1 MTGSWSTK
9 SDYHEHLNCATPS
22 ERTQRPM
29 NEVDVA
35 IQREEMRNR
44 ALLYEVA
51 ETLSSPNIG
60 DLLPRFAEMLSR
72 VIPYD
77 RLMIARVNSGPKE
90 LLPLFVDGL
99 QTPIW
104 SPGVANS
111 SDGTGLDRLP
121 AQGLFLDAAGVDQ
134 FRRDYPASEWSALPD
149 IQSAVMIG
157 LTSGTE
163 TVGVLSFGSCEP
175 TAHSFTSLNFLK
187 RLSVLLANALVSSAR
202 LSDLRTQ
209 VHEQTVLAEV
219 ARIASSTFRLDQVG
233 PSLSE
238 AISRLIRFDWLH
250 VTSVN
255 LAGST
260 ITARVLGG
268 DSMSG
273 VLTAPVLPLVGS
285 ATDAVIRARA
295 GMIITPEQIT
305 ASDDLFSDLR
315 PALDAGLRS
324 AVAVPLFCRDD
335 AIGALIFRS
344 RVENAFTLEDVSIS
358 ERLAA
363 QLSGPFAN
371 FLQHSDLERLVH
383 ERGVLAELGLSTSGA
398 RSLDATLGSLH
409 NAVTKLLHCDNF
421 AVAIYDTHRSAFDYR
436 YVRGEATPRLS
447 LDSVTR
453 PENNEGLRSAWSER
467 IKGSFG
473 SYDDSGSDLAET
485 PGLIQQSGMR
495 SWVRAPLNQN
505 DRVIG
510 TIDLSNRS
518 PDYYSVEDV
527 ESLQR
532 IADQIAPAIDTA
544 LIAERIEREATER
557 AVLLEIA
564 RSILNA
570 PDAVSMYTRI
580 EEQIRLVIPFDRMV
594 VNRPDFESNE
604 MEYLHV
610 TGPPY
615 DGPAARSRGSKV
627 PMAGTI
633 TEVVASTRRGMMF
646 RDQGRP
652 TGVVS
657 LVHELTAKIV
667 SYGYHSG
674 MAVPLVSE
682 GALVGTLHFSSQ
694 STDVYTAHHLELAE
708 QIASL
713 LAGSVGYL
721 TPDRDDNQESLS
733 SNTLTFPIQS
743 GWQKNGVSTN
753 GGEEPIQILIIDT
766 HTLCRESLRSL
777 LKPEIIAI
785 FGESNS
791 LDAALQESFEGSP
804 NVILWGVHDGD
815 ILQCDVIR
823 NLRTTWPQVNVLLLS
838 DEQDVEILR
847 AAVAVGVDGFLLRG
861 VSTFGLVA
869 GIVEI
874 VAGGAVFDPGV
885 LSEFLRSLPAGQI
898 GPSPNEITRT
908 ASLSDTDRSILRAI
922 GQGQTNAEISIAM
935 GFAVGTVKNRTS
947 RIYKAIHVSDRLGAA
962 SFAIRSGL
970 VN

>member
-1 MTGSWSTK
+1 MT
-9 SDYHEHLNCATPS
+9 
-22 ERTQRPM
+22 
-29 NEVDVA
+29 EVDLA
-35 IQREEMRNR
+35 IRREEMRNR
-44 ALLYEVA
+44 ALLYEAA
-51 ETLSSPNIG
+51 ETLSSPEDVG

-77 RLMIARVNSGPKE
+77 RLMITRVHSGSKE

-104 SPGVANS
+104 STGVVNS
-111 SDGTGLDRLP
+111 GDGAGLDRLP
-121 AQGLFLDAAGVDQ
+121 AQGLFLDSAGVDQ

-157 LTSGTE
+157 LTSRTE
-163 TVGVLSFGSCEP
+163 TFGVLSFGLREP
-175 TAHSFTSLNFLK
+175 TTHSLASLNFLK
-187 RLSVLLANALVSSAR
+187 RLSVLLANALASSAR
-202 LSDLRTQ
+202 LSNLRTQ

-255 LAGST
+255 LVGST
-260 ITARVLGG
+260 ITARLLGG

-273 VLTAPVLPLVGS
+273 ALTAPVLPLVGT
-285 ATDAVIRARA
+285 ATDAVIRGRA

-305 ASDDLFSDLR
+305 TSDDLFSDLR

-324 AVAVPLFCRDD
+324 VVAVPLFCRDD

-344 RVENAFTLEDVSIS
+344 RVENAFTLQDLAIG
-358 ERLAA
+358 ERIAA

-409 NAVTKLLHCDNF
+409 SAVSKLFRCDNF
-421 AVAIYDTHRSAFDYR
+421 AVAIFDTERSEFDYK
-436 YVRGEATPRLS
+436 YVRGEAMPRLS
-447 LDSVTR
+447 LDSAAQSE
-453 PENNEGLRSAWSER
+453 PGEGLRPSRSER
-467 IKGSFG
+467 IMGRFG
-473 SYDDSGSDLAET
+473 SYDDSVPNLAEI

-510 TIDLSNRS
+510 TIDLSSRS
-518 PDYYSVEDV
+518 PDYYSIEDV

-532 IADQIAPAIDTA
+532 IADQIAPAIDA
-544 LIAERIEREATER
+544 AMIAEQIEREATER

-570 PDAVSMYTRI
+570 PDAVSMYTRM
-580 EEQIRLVIPFDRMV
+580 EEQIRLLFPFERMA
-594 VNRPDFESNE
+594 VNRADFESNE

-615 DGPAARSRGSKV
+615 DGPGARSRGSKV

-646 RDQGRP
+646 QDQGRP
-652 TGVVS
+652 IGVVS
-657 LVHELTAKIV
+657 LVHQLTAKIV

-674 MAVPLVSE
+674 MAVPLVAE

-694 STDVYTAHHLELAE
+694 STAVYTSHHLQLAE

-713 LAGSVGYL
+713 LARSVGYL
-721 TPDRDDNQESLS
+721 TTDWGDDQESLS
-733 SNTLTFPIQS
+733 PNTLTFPIQS
-743 GWQKNGVSTN
+743 EWQTNGVSTN
-753 GGEEPIQILIIDT
+753 EGKGPIQILIIDS

-777 LKPEIIAI
+777 FKPGIIENS
-785 FGESNS
+785 GESDTLGN
-791 LDAALQESFEGSP
+791 APQGNVEGSP
-804 NVILWGVHDGD
+804 NVIIWGVHDGD
-815 ILQCDVIR
+815 IQQCDEIR
-823 NLRTTWPQVNVLLLS
+823 NLRATWPQINVLLLS
-838 DEQDVEILR
+838 DEADVEILR
-847 AAVAVGVDGFLLRG
+847 AAVAVGVDGLLLRG

-869 GIVEI
+869 AIVEI
-874 VAGGAVFDPGV
+874 AAGGAVFDPGV

-898 GPSPNEITRT
+898 GPSPNEITRIS
-908 ASLSDTDRSILRAI
+908 SLSHTDRSILRAI
-922 GQGQTNAEISIAM
+922 GQGQTNAEISVAM

-947 RIYKAIHVSDRLGAA
+947 RIYRSIHVSDRLGAA